1 MVSMS
6 AYKNLFFLFVGFV
19 LFAVYCKPIQSENVY
34 PLNNRFNQLDS
45 MKYTRIIDSVYSPP
59 PVHFVGDG
67 FRVHSLIT
75 PRGPIRSTRMNP
87 FIMLDYNAPHFFSP
101 SATPRGVD
109 VHPHRGFETVTI
121 AYQGEIAHRDN
132 KGGGGIIGPGDVQW
146 MTAASG
152 VLHEEFHSET
162 YSKEGGVFQMAQ
174 LWVNLPAK
182 YKMSQPKYQPIL
194 KDSLVRIATGNK
206 SSVELIAGKYG
217 DYEGPAE
224 TFSPLHISNVNVSAN
239 DIVPFSFPSEWNV
252 GLLVLEGGLMVNGK
266 DSVPKDHFAVLGHN
280 AAHFEL
286 SALEGEAKV
295 LLLAGEPL
303 NEPIVSYGPF
313 VMNTEEEIR
322 QAITDFQE
330 GFFGDWPRE

>member
-1 MVSMS
+1 MRGF
-6 AYKNLFFLFVGFV
+6 KLFIFLLVGIV
-19 LFAVYCKPIQSENVY
+19 LFAFSSKPILSKSVKLLTN
-34 PLNNRFNQLDS
+34 PSNSKNA
-45 MKYTRIIDSVYSPP
+45 MKEARTIDSIYSPP

-75 PRGPIRSTRMNP
+75 PRGPIRSMRMNP

-101 SATPRGVD
+101 STKPRGVD

-152 VLHEEFHSET
+152 VLHEEFHSER
-162 YSKEGGVFQMAQ
+162 YSKEGGIFQMVQ

-194 KDSLVRIATGNK
+194 RDSLVNVSVGSK
-206 SSVELIAGKYG
+206 SSVELVAGSYG
-217 DYEGPAE
+217 DLRGPAE
-224 TFSPLHISNVNVSAN
+224 TFSPLHISNVQLSGE

-252 GLLVLEGGLMVNGK
+252 GLLVLEGGLVVNE
-266 DSVPKDHFAVLGHN
+266 DQEVAKDHFVVMGHD
-280 AAHFEL
+280 AASFEL
-286 SALEGEAKV
+286 RALEGNTKV
-295 LLLAGEPL
+295 LLLAGEPIK
-303 NEPIVSYGPF
+303 EPMVSYGPF

-322 QAITDFQE
+322 QAITDFQQ
-330 GFFGDWPRE
+330 GVFGDWPQD

>member
-1 MVSMS
+1 M
-6 AYKNLFFLFVGFV
+6 AYYKEIIILSVGIV
-19 LFAVYCKPIQSENVY
+19 LFALCSKPIQSESVY
-34 PLNNRFNQLDS
+34 FSYKGYNKKEV
-45 MKYTRIIDSVYSPP
+45 MKEVRTIDSIYSPP

-75 PRGPIRSTRMNP
+75 PRGPIRSTRMDP

-101 SATPRGVD
+101 ASTPRGVD

-152 VLHEEFHSET
+152 VLHEEFHSES
-162 YSKEGGVFQMAQ
+162 YSKEGGIFQMVQ

-194 KDSLVRIATGNK
+194 KDSLVEVSIGSN
-206 SSVELIAGKYG
+206 SSVELIAGSYG
-217 DYEGPAE
+217 DFHGPAE
-224 TFSPLHISNVNVSAN
+224 TFSPLHISNVQLSGEDV
-239 DIVPFSFPSEWNV
+239 VPFSFPSEWNI
-252 GLLVLEGGLMVNGK
+252 GLLVLEGDLVINE
-266 DSVPKDHFAVLGHN
+266 DQEVAKDHFAVLTQD
-280 AAHFEL
+280 AASFEL
-286 SALEGEAKV
+286 RALERDTEV

-303 NEPIVSYGPF
+303 NEPVVSYGPF

-322 QAITDFQE
+322 QAITDFQQ
-330 GFFGDWPRE
+330 GAFGEWPQD